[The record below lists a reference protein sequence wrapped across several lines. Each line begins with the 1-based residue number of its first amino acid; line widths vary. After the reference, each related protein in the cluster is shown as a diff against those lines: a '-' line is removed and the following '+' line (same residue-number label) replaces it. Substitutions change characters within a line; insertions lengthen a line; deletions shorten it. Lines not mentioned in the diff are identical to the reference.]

1 MQVFNTYTHE
11 VICSLWGVRK
21 SDSSAAVCESS
32 TVRSA
37 FYIGS
42 SKGASVMLML
52 YLIRMEKVSCTGGAV
67 MFCVSAI
74 FL

>member
-1 MQVFNTYTHE
+1 MQSLGSAE
-11 VICSLWGVRK
+11 VGQQCGNLS
-21 SDSSAAVCESS
+21 ESF
-32 TVRSA
+32 TARSA
-37 FYIGS
+37 FCIGS
-42 SKGASVMLML
+42 SKSAFVMLML

>member
-1 MQVFNTYTHE
+1 MQSLGSAE
-11 VICSLWGVRK
+11 VEQLCGNLS
-21 SDSSAAVCESS
+21 ESF

-37 FYIGS
+37 FCIGR